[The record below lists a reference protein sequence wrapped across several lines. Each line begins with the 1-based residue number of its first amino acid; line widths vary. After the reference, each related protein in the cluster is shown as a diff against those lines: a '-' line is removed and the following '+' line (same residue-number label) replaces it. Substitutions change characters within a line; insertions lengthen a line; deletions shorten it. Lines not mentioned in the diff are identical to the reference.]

1 MQGVTHNYAHAARYA
16 LVYATAFAAL
26 ALVIYY
32 MPDYSILEAMTAEH
46 SAGILNAIGVSADS
60 TVVGK
65 NAYVNNVQIVR
76 ECTGIQVI
84 AVFAGL
90 LFPLPRIGWQVKV
103 KAIAILG
110 FAVYIANVMRV
121 VVELWLLYAGILP
134 WSMAHEPLG
143 AILGVVTVFLFF
155 LISDRFIPQIGEFLG
170 RVADWIADVTR
181 RTFRISDRRFRT

>member
-1 MQGVTHNYAHAARYA
+1 MQGLSHNYTHAARYA
-16 LVYATAFAAL
+16 LVYATAFVAL

-60 TVVGK
+60 TVIGK

-90 LFPLPRIGWQVKV
+90 LFPLPRIGWQVKA

-110 FAVYIANVMRV
+110 FAVYVANVMRV

-134 WSMAHEPLG
+134 WSMAHGPLG
-143 AILGVVTVFLFF
+143 AILGVITVFLFF

-181 RTFRISDRRFRT
+181 RTFQTFCRRFRT